1 MLFRKKIPGSCQYC
15 AHGVR
20 LEGGQIVCVKKG
32 LLEGDCACRRFH
44 YDPLKRISPNMT
56 RRIFLSEFP
65 RDLLEGGMVKTC
77 PFLQQIPFFLYFS
90 WSRPF
95 RL

>member
-32 LLEGDCACRRFH
+32 LLEGDCACRRFD
-44 YDPLKRISPNMT
+44 YDPLKRIPP
-56 RRIFLSEFP
+56 RR
-65 RDLLEGGMVKTC
+65 
-77 PFLQQIPFFLYFS
+77 
-90 WSRPF
+90 
-95 RL
+95 